1 MPRRAVENGIKSARV
16 FSHSRVAPAV
26 SRRRREGVV
35 LSNPLLQPGETM
47 RPRALLAAAVI
58 LGASTI
64 RAQEVRQQNKTFVVR
79 STTPAENWT
88 AALRLAHF
96 QAIAG

>member
-1 MPRRAVENGIKSARV
+1 
-16 FSHSRVAPAV
+16 
-26 SRRRREGVV
+26 
-35 LSNPLLQPGETM
+35 M

-96 QAIAG
+96 QAIAGFAYAKRHGATAEMYGRELGEFYASTWSVDS